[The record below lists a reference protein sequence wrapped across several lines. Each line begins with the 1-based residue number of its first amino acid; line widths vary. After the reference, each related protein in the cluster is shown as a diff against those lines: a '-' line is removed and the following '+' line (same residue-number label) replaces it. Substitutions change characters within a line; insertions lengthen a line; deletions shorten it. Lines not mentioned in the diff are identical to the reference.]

1 MSTTINNRIICN
13 EVHANLDEYYGPYNS
28 VEQALQTLGSE
39 TINGV
44 NYNKRCVGLTIGV
57 LSNGVITEY
66 WFKNGTGDNDLVE
79 KNTGGGGGL
88 PGNLKVVTFDKN
100 GATSGVQNSVIT
112 DTDGNIVL
120 PEPTI
125 TKSGTT
131 FSKWSYNGVQK
142 NPGDVITIGST
153 TVVQAIWNNPTPT
166 TYQLSWDNGIGIEGV
181 TGFKKGEIP
190 INSGEKHEVDT
201 TIKLVADITKGY
213 DEAIWKGLPS
223 GVTPVIEGSDSIVEF
238 SMPNNN
244 LNINVSG
251 TNVVK
256 YYYCDVEEEI
266 ENMPIFNS
274 LDNVQPGK
282 GNTYEIE
289 KNKNVAIYIIS
300 PDHYSV
306 KYTIKGITS
315 DMDLITAYTENLM
328 PYYTDKQWVDGDGYV
343 TGDLKDKCGETSKM
357 YVLVNEEG
365 IYNDEEILISIKDKE

>member
-1 MSTTINNRIICN
+1 MFTTINNRIICN
-13 EVHANLDEYYGPYNS
+13 EVHANLDKYYGPYNS

-79 KNTGGGGGL
+79 KNTGGGGL

-100 GATSGVQNSVIT
+100 GATSGVQNSVIS
-112 DTDGNIVL
+112 DTNSQIRL
-120 PEPTI
+120 PECTLSR
-125 TKSGTT
+125 SGYI
-131 FSKWSYNGVQK
+131 FSKWKYNNRYY
-142 NPGDVITIGST
+142 NPGEIVTINSNTSVI
-153 TVVQAIWNNPTPT
+153 AIWNNPTPA

-251 TNVVK
+251 TNAVK
-256 YYYCDVEEEI
+256 YYYCEVEEEI

-328 PYYTDKQWVDGDGYV
+328 PYYTYKQWVDGDGYV
-343 TGDLKDKCGETSKM
+343 TGDLKDKCGEASKM